1 MMWHVAHRSAQP
13 SPTPRSSAAQRG
25 VTLIE
30 LMMVVVVVAIVALIA
45 GPSFSSMIAQ
55 QKLRDATS
63 ALTESLWL
71 ARSEAVTRN
80 TTVSFTFTSIGD
92 GWPVKVVATDT
103 TIQTQDAMST
113 LSSAGGTYTFNAFGR
128 LTGSGDL
135 EITHSGTSLKRCLTV
150 TTTGKVNSKD
160 GACS

>member
-1 MMWHVAHRSAQP
+1 MMHPAAFCAPRDCVKAKVPPAQ
-13 SPTPRSSAAQRG
+13 AG

-30 LMMVVVVVAIVALIA
+30 LMMVVVVVAILSVIA
-45 GPSFSSMIAQ
+45 GPSFTSMIAQ

-80 TTVSFTFTSIGD
+80 TSVSFTFTSIGA
-92 GWPVKVVATDT
+92 GWSVKVVSTDA

-113 LSSAGGTYTFNAFGR
+113 ITSSGATYTFNAFGR
-128 LTGSGDL
+128 LTGSGNL
-135 EITHSGTSLKRCLTV
+135 QITHSGTNLKRCLTV
-150 TTTGKVNSKD
+150 TTAGKVNYTE
-160 GACS
+160 GACA